1 MRRELAPGEWSVLA
15 LLANTPAHG
24 WALARELAR
33 TGGVGRVWNVRR
45 PLVYRALDVLESRGL
60 IEEVGSEP
68 GARGPNRA
76 IFASTERGREEVR
89 DWLCQ
94 PVERVHEVRSLFLL
108 KLVLLERAGMN
119 RVPLLQAQR
128 KQAVE
133 AAAALEARLRASV
146 GVEHVLAR
154 FRLENTRAVVAFID
168 SQLEH
173 EGGAT
178 PRRRRSST

>member
-1 MRRELAPGEWSVLA
+1 
-15 LLANTPAHG
+15 
-24 WALARELAR
+24 
-33 TGGVGRVWNVRR
+33 
-45 PLVYRALDVLESRGL
+45 
-60 IEEVGSEP
+60 
-68 GARGPNRA
+68 
-76 IFASTERGREEVR
+76 
-89 DWLCQ
+89 
-94 PVERVHEVRSLFLL
+94 
-108 KLVLLERAGMN
+108 MN

-133 AAAALEARLRASV
+133 AAAALEARLRHERRH
-146 GVEHVLAR
+146 EHVLVR